1 MHPKDVAQ
9 SVAAPAKGPPRGRW
23 GHTPSIVTRL
33 WLFISLPLVIWDTGY
48 VLLRP
53 HSMPGGALH
62 WPLWVPY
69 ELYGKVDYVYGW
81 KAFHDHNGFTGAQAT
96 LNIVETL
103 FYLYYLS
110 AVPSHGGPRLEG
122 PRAGVAVLVGF
133 SAALM
138 TLSKTVLYGLNEYF
152 SGFDNVGHNSMQDLL
167 LMWIIPNGAWLVLS
181 FYMVYAFGCEI
192 LEGLTMAAGATP
204 SSDDKSTVKIE

>member
-9 SVAAPAKGPPRGRW
+9 SAAAPAKGPPPGRW

-48 VLLRP
+48 ILLRP

-81 KAFHDHNGFTGAQAT
+81 KAVRDHNGFTASQAT
-96 LNIVETL
+96 LNTVETL

-138 TLSKTVLYGLNEYF
+138 TLSKTVLYCACLYVRSLVRANHLQGSTSTFPALRTLATTACRTCF
-152 SGFDNVGHNSMQDLL
+152 SCG
-167 LMWIIPNGAWLVLS
+167 S
-181 FYMVYAFGCEI
+181 FQSKHRGVSACD
-192 LEGLTMAAGATP
+192 P
-204 SSDDKSTVKIE
+204 S